1 MNKKHVVFGKVIEGQ
16 DVIKALEVIGNDDG
30 KTSKKA
36 VIVSC
41 GTIDWEKMINK
52 KSYKVKINKKQ
63 KYFFYNILTNKIR

>member
-1 MNKKHVVFGKVIEGQ
+1 LNKKHVVFGKVIEGQ

-41 GTIDWEKMINK
+41 GTID
-52 KSYKVKINKKQ
+52 
-63 KYFFYNILTNKIR
+63 